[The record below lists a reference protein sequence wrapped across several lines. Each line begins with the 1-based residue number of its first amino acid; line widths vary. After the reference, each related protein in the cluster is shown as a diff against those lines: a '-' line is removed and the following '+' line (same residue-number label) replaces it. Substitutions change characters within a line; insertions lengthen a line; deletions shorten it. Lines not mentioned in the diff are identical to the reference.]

1 MKRKKRS
8 KSAYDRLRKQCYD
21 RDEGLCVMC
30 GRPGTDSHHIVFRSQ
45 GGKDEL
51 TNLATLC
58 RYCHEQAHGRRKSVF
73 TQREI
78 RENLLQYAGE
88 VSEGS

>member
-30 GRPGTDSHHIVFRSQ
+30 GRQGTDAHHIVFRSQ

-58 RYCHEQAHGRRKSVF
+58 RYCHEQAHGRRKSAF
-73 TQREI
+73 SQQEI
-78 RENLLQYAGE
+78 REMLKSYACG
-88 VSEGS
+88 VANG